1 MLPGVSRHHYIAK
14 VFLGIQHR
22 HFGRQ
27 RPVTDLIPVQRAA
40 HAVQFSCPLRSPRGE
55 ATGRKFATMNPPP
68 VRVERRA
75 GQRFPFLLPV
85 FVRDVSSGVEAR
97 GFTQDISSRGVFF
110 FTDAAFAEGAAIELT
125 LNMPSEITL
134 GDNMRVRCRG
144 SILRV
149 ALPPD
154 LSQHDPSQQPA
165 VQINARA
172 ETKAETK
179 IGVAVRLHGYEYL
192 PEIADSSSSF
202 QRVSALH
209 EHRHEPEED
218 QPAAAAVG
226 LLAR

>member
-1 MLPGVSRHHYIAK
+1 
-14 VFLGIQHR
+14 
-22 HFGRQ
+22 
-27 RPVTDLIPVQRAA
+27 
-40 HAVQFSCPLRSPRGE
+40 
-55 ATGRKFATMNPPP
+55 MNPPP

-85 FVRDVSSGVEAR
+85 FVRDITSGVEAR

-110 FTDAAFAEGAAIELT
+110 FTDAAFREGTAIELT

-144 SILRV
+144 SVLRV

-154 LSQHDPSQQPA
+154 LSAQNQPRPDPPESAASVP
-165 VQINARA
+165 NPR
-172 ETKAETK
+172 AETK

-192 PEIADSSSSF
+192 PEIADSSSS

-209 EHRHEPEED
+209 ERRHEQKENR
-218 QPAAAAVG
+218 PAGVG
-226 LLAR
+226 RDLIADSR

>member
-1 MLPGVSRHHYIAK
+1 
-14 VFLGIQHR
+14 
-22 HFGRQ
+22 
-27 RPVTDLIPVQRAA
+27 
-40 HAVQFSCPLRSPRGE
+40 
-55 ATGRKFATMNPPP
+55 MNPPP

-134 GDNMRVRCRG
+134 GDDMRVRCRG
-144 SILRV
+144 SVLRV

-154 LSQHDPSQQPA
+154 LSQHDLSQHDPSQLAATLANP
-165 VQINARA
+165 R
-172 ETKAETK
+172 AETK

-192 PEIADSSSSF
+192 PESADSSSSSF

-209 EHRHEPEED
+209 ERRHEPEKD
-218 QPAAAAVG
+218 QPAVAAAG
-226 LLAR
+226 LISR

>member
-1 MLPGVSRHHYIAK
+1 
-14 VFLGIQHR
+14 
-22 HFGRQ
+22 
-27 RPVTDLIPVQRAA
+27 
-40 HAVQFSCPLRSPRGE
+40 
-55 ATGRKFATMNPPP
+55 MNPPP

-85 FVRDVSSGVEAR
+85 FVRDISSGIEAR

-110 FTDAAFAEGAAIELT
+110 FTDATFAEGAPIELT

-144 SILRV
+144 SVLRV

-154 LSQHDPSQQPA
+154 LVQPDSPQHDPSRPLA
-165 VQINARA
+165 TPTNPR
-172 ETKAETK
+172 AETK

-209 EHRHEPEED
+209 EHRHEPDED
-218 QPAAAAVG
+218 RPTVDAAG
-226 LLAR
+226 LISR

>member
-1 MLPGVSRHHYIAK
+1 
-14 VFLGIQHR
+14 
-22 HFGRQ
+22 
-27 RPVTDLIPVQRAA
+27 
-40 HAVQFSCPLRSPRGE
+40 
-55 ATGRKFATMNPPP
+55 MNPPP

-85 FVRDVSSGVEAR
+85 FVRDLSSGVEAR

-110 FTDAAFAEGAAIELT
+110 FTDAAFAEGSAIELT

-144 SILRV
+144 SVLRV

-154 LSQHDPSQQPA
+154 VSQPVPSQPVQSQNNQSQNNPSQPSA
-165 VQINARA
+165 TLANPR
-172 ETKAETK
+172 AETK

-192 PEIADSSSSF
+192 PESADSSSSSF

-209 EHRHEPEED
+209 EHRHEREED
-218 QPAAAAVG
+218 QPAVAAAG
-226 LLAR
+226 LISR

>member
-165 VQINARA
+165 VQINPRA

>member
-1 MLPGVSRHHYIAK
+1 
-14 VFLGIQHR
+14 
-22 HFGRQ
+22 
-27 RPVTDLIPVQRAA
+27 
-40 HAVQFSCPLRSPRGE
+40 
-55 ATGRKFATMNPPP
+55 MNPPP

-85 FVRDVSSGVEAR
+85 FARDLSSGVEAR

-110 FTDAAFAEGAAIELT
+110 FTDAAFTEGAPIELT

-144 SILRV
+144 SVLRV
-149 ALPPD
+149 ALPPDMSQYD
-154 LSQHDPSQQPA
+154 LSQHDPSQPSVTA
-165 VQINARA
+165 TNPR
-172 ETKAETK
+172 AETK

-209 EHRHEPEED
+209 ERRREPEED
-218 QPAAAAVG
+218 QPTVATAA
-226 LLAR
+226 LISR

>member
-97 GFTQDISSRGVFF
+97 GFTQAISSRGVFF

>member
-1 MLPGVSRHHYIAK
+1 MRYSSLAPYA
-14 VFLGIQHR
+14 
-22 HFGRQ
+22 
-27 RPVTDLIPVQRAA
+27 PP
-40 HAVQFSCPLRSPRGE
+40 GE

-85 FVRDVSSGVEAR
+85 LVRDVSSGIEAR

-110 FTDAAFAEGAAIELT
+110 FTDAAFAEGAPIELT

-134 GDNMRVRCRG
+134 GDDMRVRCQG
-144 SILRV
+144 SVLRV
-149 ALPPD
+149 AMPPD
-154 LSQHDPSQQPA
+154 LSQPDTSQPPA
-165 VQINARA
+165 TQTTPR
-172 ETKAETK
+172 AETK

-192 PEIADSSSSF
+192 PESADSSSSSF

-218 QPAAAAVG
+218 QPPVAAAA
-226 LLAR
+226 LISR

>member
-1 MLPGVSRHHYIAK
+1 MPLTLP
-14 VFLGIQHR
+14 
-22 HFGRQ
+22 
-27 RPVTDLIPVQRAA
+27 P
-40 HAVQFSCPLRSPRGE
+40 GE

-85 FVRDVSSGVEAR
+85 FVRDISSGVEAR

-110 FTDAAFAEGAAIELT
+110 FTDATFAEGAAIELT

-134 GDNMRVRCRG
+134 GDDMRVRCRG
-144 SILRV
+144 SVLRV

-154 LSQHDPSQQPA
+154 VSQPDTSQPVQSHNVQSQHVRSQHNASQPA
-165 VQINARA
+165 ATLANPR
-172 ETKAETK
+172 AETK

-192 PEIADSSSSF
+192 PESADSSSSSF

-218 QPAAAAVG
+218 QPAVAAAG
-226 LLAR
+226 LISR

>member
-1 MLPGVSRHHYIAK
+1 
-14 VFLGIQHR
+14 
-22 HFGRQ
+22 
-27 RPVTDLIPVQRAA
+27 
-40 HAVQFSCPLRSPRGE
+40 
-55 ATGRKFATMNPPP
+55 MNPPP

-85 FVRDVSSGVEAR
+85 FVRDVSSGVEVR

-110 FTDAAFAEGAAIELT
+110 FTDSAFAEGAAIELT

-144 SILRV
+144 SVLRV

-154 LSQHDPSQQPA
+154 LSQHELAPPDPSQPA
-165 VQINARA
+165 AIPANPR
-172 ETKAETK
+172 AETK

-192 PEIADSSSSF
+192 PESADSSSPSF

-209 EHRHEPEED
+209 QRRQEPEEA
-218 QPAAAAVG
+218 QPSVATSG
-226 LLAR
+226 LISR